1 MHWLSKRLQ
10 FFCVLNSGSVKQSS
24 DCIHY
29 FFKTL
34 SFRTNTYLETLSAED
49 IESLRY
55 LQSNVENR
63 LDTKIVYTDISTYR
77 RLTTEQEKFAVMIKE
92 DEKRIRISP
101 VNGTRFF
108 VLELMHKRSK
118 TNMLW
123 KLRFIGKVLSSTI
136 TGHERFSVEYL
147 HEYELKHITITLTKD
162 DFILPKFWKR
172 NGDLIFDFFALK

>member
-1 MHWLSKRLQ
+1 MHWRSKRLQ

-24 DCIHY
+24 DCMHY
-29 FFKTL
+29 FFKAL

-77 RLTTEQEKFAVMIKE
+77 RLTTAQEKFAVMIKE

-118 TNMLW
+118 TNML
-123 KLRFIGKVLSSTI
+123 
-136 TGHERFSVEYL
+136 
-147 HEYELKHITITLTKD
+147 
-162 DFILPKFWKR
+162 
-172 NGDLIFDFFALK
+172 